1 MDAPVIYHLTTVEE
15 WEDAQDIGSYQPSS
29 FQREGFIHCATE
41 EQLESVKERHF
52 KGQENLVKL
61 IIDPS
66 KLTQRLQYDHHTEL
80 QQEFP
85 HIYGPLNIEAVTQIV
100 FLEPITSEK
109 EIIDNKKSA

>member
-15 WEDAQDIGSYQPSS
+15 WEDAQDKGSYEPPS

-41 EQLESVKERHF
+41 EQLESVQQRHF
-52 KGQENLVKL
+52 QGQENLVKL
-61 IIDPS
+61 IIDPT
-66 KLTQRLQYDHHTEL
+66 KVTAKLQYDKNEEL

-100 FLEPITSEK
+100 FLAPITSDK
-109 EIIDNKKSA
+109 ENIDNKRAD